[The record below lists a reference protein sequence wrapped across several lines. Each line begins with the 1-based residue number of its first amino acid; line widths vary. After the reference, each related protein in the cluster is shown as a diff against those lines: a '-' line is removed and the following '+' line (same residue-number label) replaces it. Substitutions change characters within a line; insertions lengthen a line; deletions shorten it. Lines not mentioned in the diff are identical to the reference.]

1 MIGKILKYIR
11 KKNKLTQKQLAS
23 NLNIAQTT
31 LSGYETKYSN
41 PTFEVIEKIAN
52 RERLEP
58 KYRDHQLLGYK
69 KCYRE
74 CHIKPDWL
82 LIYKYYENE
91 LVLLIVATGS
101 HSEVF

>member
-1 MIGKILKYIR
+1 MRYAVSIAGQFKNSVKIC
-11 KKNKLTQKQLAS
+11 KKRGFDI
-23 NLNIAQTT
+23 NLLDEI
-31 LSGYETKYSN
+31 
-41 PTFEVIEKIAN
+41 IEKIAN

-82 LIYKYYENE
+82 LVYAVDDDKQSII
-91 LVLLIVATGS
+91 LVDTGT
-101 HSEVF
+101 HSDLF